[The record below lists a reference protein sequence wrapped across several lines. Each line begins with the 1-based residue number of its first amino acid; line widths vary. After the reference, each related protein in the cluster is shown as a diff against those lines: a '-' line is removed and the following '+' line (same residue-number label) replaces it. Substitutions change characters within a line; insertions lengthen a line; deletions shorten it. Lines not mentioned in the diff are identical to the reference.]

1 MAVDTAPSA
10 LAALVR
16 RAAEAGEAAGLDA
29 IGVAT
34 AEPFAGTRRDLEERR
49 AAGLHGGMQFTYR
62 NPARSTDPRATLPSA
77 RALVAGARS
86 YAGAPPEPV
95 PGDRPQGR
103 VARYAWGDHYAALR
117 EGLDAVAAVLRDEGW
132 KAVVLVDQNNLVD
145 RASAERAGLGW
156 YGKSSLLLLP
166 GAGSWFVLGSVL
178 TDAPLAPAAPEAV
191 ADGCGACTR
200 CVTAC
205 PTGAIVA
212 PGVVDARRCLAWI
225 VQAPGPVPREWREA
239 MDDRIYGCD
248 DCQDACPP
256 NRVELR
262 RHRRADPATSAVE
275 EPEEPAGPADL
286 TEPAVEEPDGSAWV
300 DLLGLLAAEDTALL
314 ERHGR
319 WYIAG
324 RDPRWIRRNALVALG
339 NAADPD
345 DERVAAALRGVLAGD
360 DDLLAAHAAWAA
372 RRLGR
377 DDLLVALDPD
387 AGPEVRVELASPAPS
402 VRRPPDRPLGTPYL
416 GPESPVVAD
425 TGPGSREGT
434 G

>member
-1 MAVDTAPSA
+1 MGAMAVDTAPSA
-10 LAALVR
+10 LAALAR

-77 RALVAGARS
+77 RALLAGARS

-117 EGLDAVAAVLRDEGW
+117 EGLDAIAAVLRGAGW
-132 KAVVLVDQNNLVD
+132 KAVVLVDENNLVD
-145 RASAERAGLGW
+145 RAAAERAGLGW
-156 YGKSSLLLLP
+156 YGKSSLLLLS

-178 TDAPLAPAAPEAV
+178 TDAPLAPADPEAV
-191 ADGCGACTR
+191 ADGCGSCTR

-225 VQAPGPVPREWREA
+225 VQAPGPVPRQWREA

-262 RHRRADPATSAVE
+262 RHRGVDAPALDDAD
-275 EPEEPAGPADL
+275 GQ
-286 TEPAVEEPDGSAWV
+286 AWV
-300 DLLGLLAAEDTALL
+300 DLLDLLGAEDADLL

-345 DERVAAALRGVLAGD
+345 DERVATALRGVLAGD

-377 DDLLVALDPD
+377 DDLLVALGSDP
-387 AGPEVRVELASPAPS
+387 GPETRAEVAAPAPS
-402 VRRPPDRPLGTPYL
+402 VGRHADRQPRTTTSGPSSPGVAGTI
-416 GPESPVVAD
+416 
-425 TGPGSREGT
+425 PGLEG
-434 G
+434 GG